1 MRGSRKKISR
11 EWSDGK
17 LCLPGV
23 VRSLFVKLG
32 FFFGGGGAILQCKR
46 KFEIS
51 RTEEVGWSP
60 DPPPPPNP
68 SSRSAY
74 VNMEI

>member
-1 MRGSRKKISR
+1 MRGSRKKFPGSGPM
-11 EWSDGK
+11 ESCVCQGWSEAY
-17 LCLPGV
+17 LLNW
-23 VRSLFVKLG
+23 G
-32 FFFGGGGAILQCKR
+32 FFWGGGAILQCNR

-60 DPPPPPNP
+60 DPPPNP

>member
-1 MRGSRKKISR
+1 MRGSRKKFPGSGPM
-11 EWSDGK
+11 ESCVCQGWSEAY
-17 LCLPGV
+17 LLNW
-23 VRSLFVKLG
+23 G
-32 FFFGGGGAILQCKR
+32 FFLGGEGAILQCKR

-60 DPPPPPNP
+60 DPPPPNP